1 MANDTA
7 AKLKQIGT
15 ATKEFVQETDLNL
28 LQSVEASRLKR
39 AAHFCLL
46 VGKSFWRNRCPL
58 RASALA
64 YTTLLALVPVLA
76 IAVSVATSLLR
87 DQGEKPIRE
96 LIDYLVVHA
105 APALNLQAAQG
116 NAEGINKKE
125 EVGATITSFIAN
137 NRSGTLGLTSTI
149 ALVFVAIGL
158 LRTIEGS
165 FNDIWGVA
173 RGRSWLRGFVQY
185 WAAITLGPL
194 MMILAVGLTTSP
206 HFERT
211 ARLIQAL
218 GTAGVVILQ
227 MLPFVVLSVAF
238 ALFYALMPNTKV
250 RWQAAL
256 AGGVVGGCLWQVN
269 NLFSVT
275 YVSRVVGY
283 SKIYGSL
290 GVIPIF
296 LVGLYFSW
304 LIVLFGAQVA
314 YAFQNRQSYL
324 QGRLAEGVSQRGREF
339 VALRVMLLLAD
350 RFQRGERAPGV
361 NGMAAALDVPTR
373 LVSQIL
379 QTLTQARL
387 AVEVADVEP
396 GYAPGRPIEQITT
409 QHILQAM
416 RTGQGIQLPT
426 RDDVQRLVA
435 LQSVE
440 AIQEAERAK
449 AESLSLASMLGH
461 SSPPTAKAD
470 AG

>member
-39 AAHFCLL
+39 TAHFCLL

-76 IAVSVATSLLR
+76 IAVSVTTSLLR
-87 DQGEKPIRE
+87 DQGDKPIRE
-96 LIDYLVVHA
+96 VIDYLVVHA

-116 NAEGINKKE
+116 NAESMNKKE
-125 EVGATITSFIAN
+125 EVVATITSFIAN
-137 NRSGTLGLTSTI
+137 IRSGALGLTSTI

-158 LRTIEGS
+158 LRTIEAS
-165 FNDIWGVA
+165 FNDIWGVT

-350 RFQRGERAPGV
+350 RFERGERAPGV
-361 NGMAAALDVPTR
+361 NAMAAALDVPTR

-387 AVEVADVEP
+387 AAEVADVEP
-396 GYAPGRPIEQITT
+396 GYAPGRPIERITT

-426 RDDVQRLVA
+426 RDDVQRQVA
-435 LQSVE
+435 LQSLE
-440 AIQEAERAK
+440 AIQEAERLK

-461 SSPPTAKAD
+461 SSPSTAKAD